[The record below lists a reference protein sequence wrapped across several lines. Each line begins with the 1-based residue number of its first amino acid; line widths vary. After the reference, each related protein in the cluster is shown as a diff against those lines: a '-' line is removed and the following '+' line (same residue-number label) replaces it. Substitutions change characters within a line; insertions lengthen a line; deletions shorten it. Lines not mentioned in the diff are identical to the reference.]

1 MGRGIVPILPMAL
14 VAQRELSTVF
24 ISNPVLPGF
33 SRLFL
38 AHCSCAA
45 LHISPSL
52 TQTSAPFSDLGHTKL
67 AGTWL
72 AVPWIWTPL
81 PISGKIVFN
90 HSWIPSSL
98 PFIVCISPWMP
109 WGKKWQHHLDLKD
122 MVTKSVPTLGT
133 LSTSCNSV
141 RQTVQMFTQA
151 DRVYLKSSSRKQR
164 LRHFCFYHTVQSEKN

>member
-1 MGRGIVPILPMAL
+1 MVGAHVSSLTTSSFSLCPWTWHQFCFYSRCVRAFPSVHSSQQPLGRSIVPILPTAL

-33 SRLFL
+33 SCLFL

-52 TQTSAPFSDLGHTKL
+52 SPAQTSAPFSDLGQTKL

-81 PISGKIVFN
+81 PISDKILFN
-90 HSWIPSSL
+90 HSWIPSRL
-98 PFIVCISPWMP
+98 AF
-109 WGKKWQHHLDLKD
+109 H
-122 MVTKSVPTLGT
+122 
-133 LSTSCNSV
+133 
-141 RQTVQMFTQA
+141 
-151 DRVYLKSSSRKQR
+151 Y
-164 LRHFCFYHTVQSEKN
+164 LRHTVLGCHKERNGSTI